1 MSIILKIYYFDC
13 YYHYYYYYLC
23 VCMCMCVCVFT
34 CVCEG
39 QKKALDTLELELHVV
54 KSYLNVGA
62 RNQTCVLCKSN
73 KHY

>member
-1 MSIILKIYYFDC
+1 MSIILKIYSFEC
-13 YYHYYYYYLC
+13 YYYLC

-39 QKKALDTLELELHVV
+39 QKRALDTLELELHVV

-62 RNQTCVLCKSN
+62 RN
-73 KHY
+73 